1 MSKLVF
7 LFVTNLFFA
16 QSIGNKV
23 EYFFLPTNA
32 EDIQNSY
39 QLEDPYDFHK
49 KAIEA
54 STKLTP
60 ILLFNEFI
68 SAFYID
74 NAQNDENITGAA
86 ILYLNTPNKIITDT
100 KKKLVLTNNLLGL
113 IKKEKYIITDSLI
126 TNWRLTNETKI
137 IDSYLCYKATY
148 NHSVKSM
155 QGLVTAWYCPELPFS
170 FGPKG
175 YGGLPGLI
183 VELSDKRGVLG
194 IKTLSLN
201 VPIDDKVLE
210 IKGDE
215 TLTSEKFY
223 QLFVKLLEE

>member
-1 MSKLVF
+1 MKTII
-7 LFVTNLFFA
+7 LFFFTHLFFA

-23 EYFFLPTNA
+23 EYFFLPANA
-32 EDIQNSY
+32 EDIKNSY
-39 QLEDPYDFHK
+39 LLEDPYDFHK

-60 ILLFNEFI
+60 KLLFNEFI
-68 SAFYID
+68 SAFYLD

-86 ILYLNTPNKIITDT
+86 ILYLNTPNKIITDI
-100 KKKLVLTNNLLGL
+100 KKKLVLKNNLPGL
-113 IKKEKYIITDSLI
+113 IKKEKYILTDSLI
-126 TNWRLTNETKI
+126 TNWTLTNETKT

-148 NHSVKSM
+148 NHSAKSM

-183 VELSDKRGVLG
+183 VELSDKRGVIG

-201 VPIDDKVLE
+201 VPIDDNVLE
-210 IKGDE
+210 IKGEE

-223 QLFVKLLEE
+223 QLFSKLLEE